1 MYCRHSILAVLFV
14 GYLELD
20 WLSCM
25 PCPQKMR
32 LSILDFI
39 RTTQENKEKTIHIIV
54 MNPYDVSV
62 VIIRSRIQSEY

>member
-1 MYCRHSILAVLFV
+1 
-14 GYLELD
+14 
-20 WLSCM
+20 
-25 PCPQKMR
+25 MR

-62 VIIRSRIQSEY
+62 VTLDPGFNQNISYNNH